1 MPGTHPGVQF
11 RRAAVLVQP
20 VAHCVGHN
28 VQLRGLSVSR
38 FVLPACCDA
47 GDSLLCWFRCASEI
61 GGAAALPHPRRLRQ
75 DAHRDATRASRYGG
89 TNVQLP
95 QT

>member
-1 MPGTHPGVQF
+1 MPWITWSST
-11 RRAAVLVQP
+11 
-20 VAHCVGHN
+20 
-28 VQLRGLSVSR
+28 GLSVSR
-38 FVLPACCDA
+38 FVLPAIFGA

-61 GGAAALPHPRRLRQ
+61 GGDAALPHPRRLRQ